1 MTNEEI
7 YLRAILATVAR
18 QTFPANIL
26 EKLVA
31 PKKGLEKQVAAYN
44 LCDGTRTSAEISRE
58 LGLDQSN
65 FSKTV
70 GRWLEAGILI
80 RVGEGKENR
89 PLHVYP
95 LPADLAKGEKQSVGD
110 KRGAD
115 APEVGNTGEAASPR
129 TDQSV

>member
-18 QTFPANIL
+18 QTFPVVLL

-44 LCDGTRTSAEISRE
+44 LCDGTRTAAEIARE
-58 LGLDQSN
+58 LGLDTGN

-70 GRWLEAGILI
+70 GRWLELGILI

-95 LPADLAKGEKQSVGD
+95 LPADLGKGEKRSARD

-115 APEVGNTGEAASPR
+115 APETGDAREIAGVRADKPL
-129 TDQSV
+129 